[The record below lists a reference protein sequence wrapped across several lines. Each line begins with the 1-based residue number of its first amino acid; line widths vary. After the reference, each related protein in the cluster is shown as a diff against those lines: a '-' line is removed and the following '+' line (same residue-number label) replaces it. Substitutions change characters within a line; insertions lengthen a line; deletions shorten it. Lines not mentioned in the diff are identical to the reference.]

1 MNELEFAFSPK
12 VMYGG
17 RAIDDFDR
25 RVLRTYMNEY
35 MGDFIF
41 DTFQPFYFH
50 RTDDVGYY
58 IPTANQEQAPTTGLP
73 DKEVALGKENTK
85 AETIFTGSSRMLHY
99 SRSVKT

>member
-1 MNELEFAFSPK
+1 
-12 VMYGG
+12 
-17 RAIDDFDR
+17 
-25 RVLRTYMNEY
+25 MNEY

-73 DKEVALGKENTK
+73 DKEIALGKENDK
-85 AETIFTGSSRMLHY
+85 SGAILIGSSRVPLSSICTSGRVFFFLSHH
-99 SRSVKT
+99 SRSIAT